1 MMHSRLSKLIVLFAL
16 LICLPL
22 QGLAAISMPAC
33 QAHSSAIELKMEI
46 EMEMH
51 MDSADTMSHCEQQTA
66 DHTSKKSSCNQCLSC
81 YLSVAQAIIPF
92 SLAVEL
98 SGANP
103 MFATLMLE
111 AVNSIPS
118 SHFHPPRTTLA

>member
-1 MMHSRLSKLIVLFAL
+1 MHSRLSKFIVLFAL
-16 LICLPL
+16 MICLPL
-22 QGLAAISMPAC
+22 QGLAAVSMPAC
-33 QAHSSAIELKMEI
+33 QAHSSTI
-46 EMEMH
+46 EMPMDNEMA
-51 MDSADTMSHCEQQTA
+51 MDSADTMSHCEQQAA

-81 YLSVAQAIIPF
+81 YLNVAQAIIPF
-92 SLAVEL
+92 SFAVEL

-111 AVNSIPS
+111 AINSIPS